1 MSFIDGLTAD
11 LLTDKQ
17 FLISDVV
24 GLREALDKHFETLLA
39 NPALIRTLF
48 GAVRKHEPL
57 LVLPKLAIV
66 SKYDDVIEVL
76 SHDDVF
82 SATEI
87 YASKMEETT
96 GDFVLGMADTPQYQH
111 EKGLMLEVFRAEDID
126 RITTLVRETTTGLV
140 AAAAPSG
147 AIDVVGGLSRVV
159 PSRLVEVY
167 FGTPG
172 PDEATLMR
180 WMRVIFRDIF
190 LNLENDPGM
199 VAEATSAAHDL
210 NAYLDNL
217 IAERQQQIPAN
228 PGAYDDFLSR
238 LVKLNLADPARVPA
252 ETIRRILGGTIVGT
266 VDTNSKAICQAI
278 DQLLDRPVELASA
291 YAAAVGGDPAFDAYV
306 WEALRFNPQNP
317 FLLRHCEQD
326 YTVAAGTDRAKVI
339 RAGSMVVVGTTSAM
353 FDGDRFT
360 DPDAFRV
367 DRPLADYIHFGHGL
381 HTCFGKQ
388 MAGVLIPE
396 TVKAL
401 LREKGLSRAE
411 GPAGHIRYDGAFP
424 NSLSV
429 EFEAHA

>member
-1 MSFIDGLTAD
+1 MSFMDGLTID

-17 FLISDVV
+17 FLIGEVV

-48 GAVRKHEPL
+48 GALRKHEPL

-66 SKYDDVIEVL
+66 SKYDDVVEVL
-76 SHDDVF
+76 DHDDVF
-82 SATEI
+82 SVTEI
-87 YASKMEETT
+87 YASKMEQTT

-111 EKGLMLEVFRAEDID
+111 EKGLMLEVFRPDD
-126 RITTLVRETTTGLV
+126 LGTITRLVRETAAELV
-140 AAAAPSG
+140 AKAAPGG

-210 NAYLDNL
+210 NAYLANL
-217 IAERQQQIPAN
+217 IAERQQQIAAN
-228 PGAYDDFLSR
+228 PDAYDDFLSR
-238 LVKLNLADPARVPA
+238 LVKLNLADSARVPA

-278 DQLLDRPVELASA
+278 DQLLDRPDEI
-291 YAAAVGGDPAFDAYV
+291 AAAHDAAVADDPTFSVYV

-326 YTVAAGTDRAKVI
+326 YTVAAGTDRAKLI
-339 RAGSMVVVGTTSAM
+339 HAGSMVIAGTTSAM
-353 FDGDRFT
+353 FDEDRFT
-360 DPDAFRV
+360 DPDAFRI
-367 DRPLADYIHFGHGL
+367 DRPREDYVHFGHGL

-396 TVKAL
+396 TAKAL
-401 LREKGLSRAE
+401 LREKGLRRAD
-411 GPAGHIRYDGAFP
+411 GSAGHIGYDGAFP

-429 EFEAHA
+429 EFEAHP